1 VSERLARRL
10 TVVDH
15 ENLTAET
22 HAQLRTH
29 DVHPPFR
36 SHLPGLATRYLS
48 SLAADAGRRGWS
60 EGEMLGLLAAAEER
74 CALWAVTARPLRRGP
89 RVSRW
94 VSGRWIDAASGGLDE
109 VTAAAV
115 SAPSRVAVCLAAVSG
130 PKLPPRRLV
139 AALER
144 GGVQIGQVRPGLAGD
159 LGAPWT
165 IEVLVAPA
173 LAPGGLAGLRER
185 IASAPRCAWCRIPVL
200 GSSCPRCREAAP

>member
-1 VSERLARRL
+1 MTEGVARRL
-10 TVVDH
+10 TVVEP
-15 ENLTAET
+15 ENATRET
-22 HAQLRTH
+22 HGQPEKD
-29 DVHPPFR
+29 DVHAPFR
-36 SHLPGLATRYLS
+36 PHLPGLAARYLS

-94 VSGRWIDAASGGLDE
+94 VSGRWIDASGGLGE

-115 SAPSRVAVCLAAVSG
+115 SAPSRVAVCLVAVSG
-130 PKLPPRRLV
+130 PKMPPRRLV
-139 AALER
+139 APLER
-144 GGVQIGQVRPGLAGD
+144 GGAHVGQVHPGLAGE
-159 LGAPWT
+159 LGAPWA